1 MPKRSILKDEPTKKL
16 RLSKEARELL
26 FKYCE
31 STDIHVELNVS
42 YKQVAECIFGWLSRQ
57 NIETWNEVIKIID
70 AEIVASKDKCFTGKL
85 SRLVSALDGFHPGV
99 RIMIATSDQISNRVL
114 SVLNKGRERGLDVE
128 EILGNALMELRSLE
142 LSENQVDEWLDIVR
156 ENLEDYE

>member
-1 MPKRSILKDEPTKKL
+1 MPKRNILKDEAVKKQ

-31 STDIHVELNVS
+31 IADIHVELNVT

-57 NIETWNEVIKIID
+57 SIETWNEVIKILD
-70 AEIVASKDKCFTGKL
+70 TEIIASKDKCFSGRL
-85 SRLVSALDGFHPGV
+85 SRLVSVLDGFHPGV
-99 RIMIATSDQISNRVL
+99 RVMIATSDQISNRVL
-114 SVLNKGRERGLDVE
+114 SVLRKGRENGLEAE
-128 EILGNALMELRSLE
+128 EILGDALQELRSLE
-142 LSENQVDEWLDIVR
+142 LSEVQINEWLDIVR

>member
-1 MPKRSILKDEPTKKL
+1 MPKCNILKDEKVKRL

-31 STDIHVELNVS
+31 INDIHVELNVT

-57 NIETWNEVIKIID
+57 SIETWNEVIKIID
-70 AEIVASKDKCFTGKL
+70 SEILASKDKCFSGRL
-85 SRLVSALDGFHPGV
+85 SRLISALDGFHPGV
-99 RIMIATSDQISNRVL
+99 RITIATSDQISNRIL
-114 SVLNKGRERGLDVE
+114 SVLKRGKDENLEVE
-128 EILGNALMELRSLE
+128 EILGNALTELRSME
-142 LSENQVDEWLDIVR
+142 LSETKINEWLEIVR

>member
-1 MPKRSILKDEPTKKL
+1 MPRQNILKDKVIVRK

-26 FKYCE
+26 FKYCAI
-31 STDIHVELNVS
+31 TDIHVELNVT

-57 NIETWNEVIKIID
+57 NIEMWNEVVGILET
-70 AEIVASKDKCFTGKL
+70 EILASKDKCFSGRL
-85 SRLVSALDGFHPGV
+85 SRLISVLDGFHPGV

-114 SVLNKGRERGLDVE
+114 SVLNKGRENGLDAE
-128 EILGNALMELRSLE
+128 EILGNALKELRSLE
-142 LSENQVDEWLDIVR
+142 LSETQVNEWLDIIR